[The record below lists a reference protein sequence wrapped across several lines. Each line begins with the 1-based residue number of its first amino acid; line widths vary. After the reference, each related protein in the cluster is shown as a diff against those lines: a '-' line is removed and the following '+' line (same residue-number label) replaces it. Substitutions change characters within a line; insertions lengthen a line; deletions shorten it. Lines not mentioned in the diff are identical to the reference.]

1 MSAGHTLPARQS
13 TALRT
18 GTVRWFNTEQ
28 GFGFLA
34 PADGSDDIF
43 VHVSEIAGDGHRILE
58 EGQRV
63 SFAVCRTETGDQARD
78 VRIARAPRI
87 EYVEPASRDAFGT
100 RSHFRSPAG

>member
-18 GTVRWFNTEQ
+18 GTVRWFNAEQ

-78 VRIARAPRI
+78 VRIA
-87 EYVEPASRDAFGT
+87 
-100 RSHFRSPAG
+100 

>member
-18 GTVRWFNTEQ
+18 GTGTVRWFNAEQ

-58 EGQRV
+58 EGQCV
-63 SFAVCRTETGDQARD
+63 SFAVCRTETGNQARD
-78 VRIARAPRI
+78 VR
-87 EYVEPASRDAFGT
+87 VV
-100 RSHFRSPAG
+100 